1 MNKSIQL
8 VYFLAFLPF
17 VNFGISLFN
26 SDTQPFYLT
35 GVLFILLK
43 NFKSLVFKKKD
54 LILLSYALVATI
66 TLLIVG
72 NDSGKNINLVA
83 MFIAL
88 FFFQRYTYNLNL
100 LRGVLVIYSLFF
112 VLWIV
117 LPNLAYDIQIN
128 LVRNINSIGSSYR
141 GISVLSTEPGLYS
154 GAAVILLELFFLK
167 LNNKFKTIDYVLIF
181 IISSSII
188 LSFSGTSIIF
198 LGVFIFLRIKSKL
211 SFLIILLAVFL
222 VPNFLISLFPESRL
236 SYFLNILNFNNFN
249 LIFLDVSLMYRI
261 SSLMV
266 SLEFFAN
273 NILGGL
279 LGENVTRGLQDLYV
293 KRYYNPF
300 VNMGYEIR
308 MVSSLGY
315 VIANAGVF
323 SFFFFVNLIKNNF
336 SLRGVL
342 YFILCLCFSYSLIF
356 PLTLILLAESLKKNK
371 LCVEY

>member
-26 SDTQPFYLT
+26 SDTQPFYLI

>member
-1 MNKSIQL
+1 MNNSIQL
-8 VYFLAFLPF
+8 VYFFAFLPF

-26 SDTQPFYLT
+26 SDTQPFYLI